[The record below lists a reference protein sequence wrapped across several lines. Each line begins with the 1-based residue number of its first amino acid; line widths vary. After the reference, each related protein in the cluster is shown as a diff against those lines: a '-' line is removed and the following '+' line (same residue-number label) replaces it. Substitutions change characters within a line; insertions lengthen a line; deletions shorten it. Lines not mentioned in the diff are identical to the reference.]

1 VSYILILKVIWL
13 VDQVKQQRQ
22 KGDTSPYVTELLRL
36 EEIARDQGLGCWS
49 KVSIH
54 LRGFQNSKLCVL
66 LAEICWL

>member
-1 VSYILILKVIWL
+1 MSYILILKVIWL

-49 KVSIH
+49 KVDIH

>member
-1 VSYILILKVIWL
+1 MSYILILKVIWL